1 MSTGLTSAGA
11 VQWVGGSWVA
21 VVTPRGVML
30 LPPTADDAVV
40 TDLWELL
47 RAEGTSM
54 VDLMDALLSSS
65 GGHIGSLPEFA
76 AVLSGEAEVMHVMVR
91 GRPVIFVDGTKLNC
105 DGVETWY
112 ETTLESGQDIRV
124 IAPEELHG
132 RTRPV
137 VDAIVSAAA
146 LLLGGG
152 KIDDGIIPKAPEPV
166 ALAAEAKE
174 SAEAEHVEVAD
185 KAGAAEPLAKD
196 EFLDAPVPA
205 PALVEEHVPVA
216 DETIMAPQIS
226 LDEEPEATE
235 VAEETSAVSAHSA
248 ADVEP
253 VEAALSGEQIDE
265 VDELSARA
273 ADAEQSAAEAE
284 ASAESSPSAESPK
297 SAASADEAAVSAHSA
312 DEAEDKAEE
321 TDEADKP
328 EVASPADAQA
338 PAADE
343 PEDQVE
349 APKADADE
357 ADRAED
363 LAAVETPEVDAV
375 VAEAVETDK
384 PTRGRGRFGKRVKAA
399 AAAAAALVAHESA
412 EAEAAEEAEDLAE
425 FAAGKDEAEA
435 PAAKAEETQAD
446 AEHDAEESDA
456 VEAAEPTEAEA
467 SAEAVEDEPAAE
479 LAEEAAA
486 FSKDQTPNAQF
497 PDEEIEY
504 EFELEPGMNVV
515 DDFDEGEVRVV
526 TPTAPAAQAEEPQ
539 DEESEEP
546 QAADEDS
553 EAVSSTIISHTVDQ
567 DLPQALLAELDAE
580 FGVDLGAPSTDE
592 LYEDRYVLACPCPK
606 GHANPTSRSKCR
618 VCGEDL
624 VLPAQR
630 MVCPALGT
638 VTMSSGEVISLDRDL
653 VVGRQPDVTSFAMG
667 DVPPLAVVVPSPE
680 RLISRNH
687 VHIMLEEWAVLVEDL
702 ATRNGTI
709 LCRDGEDPV
718 RMAPGTSVLIRNG
731 DELVL
736 GDGQS
741 LVFEDLP

>member
-21 VVTPRGVML
+21 AVTPRGVML

-54 VDLMDALLSSS
+54 VDLMDALLGNS

-76 AVLSGEAEVMHVMVR
+76 AVLSGEAEAMHVMVR
-91 GRPVIFVDGTKLNC
+91 GRPVVFVDGTKLNC

-112 ETTLESGQDIRV
+112 ETTLESGRDVRV

-152 KIDDGIIPKAPEPV
+152 KIEGDIIPKAPEPA
-166 ALAAEAKE
+166 ALAAAPEAAAAKPE
-174 SAEAEHVEVAD
+174 TAEAEQPEAEVSE
-185 KAGAAEPLAKD
+185 GSEVSSTAAPQVKD
-196 EFLDAPVPA
+196 AFLDAPLPA
-205 PALVEEHVPVA
+205 PALVEESVPA
-216 DETIMAPQIS
+216 PDETMMAPRIDIEAEAQ
-226 LDEEPEATE
+226 ATE
-235 VAEETSAVSAHSA
+235 VVEDFQSADSADRVVDS
-248 ADVEP
+248 EP
-253 VEAALSGEQIDE
+253 LEVVLTGDQIDE
-265 VDELSARA
+265 VDELSTLT
-273 ADAEQSAAEAE
+273 ADAEQ
-284 ASAESSPSAESPK
+284 AESPTEATAESGESSE
-297 SAASADEAAVSAHSA
+297 SASSA
-312 DEAEDKAEE
+312 DEAE
-321 TDEADKP
+321 
-328 EVASPADAQA
+328 
-338 PAADE
+338 E
-343 PEDQVE
+343 PEDKKAEAYKTGDLADDAEAEAEDADGKVETSDERAEVAETKAAAAAQLVDESAKTE
-349 APKADADE
+349 APEAEVAATDE
-357 ADRAED
+357 
-363 LAAVETPEVDAV
+363 P
-375 VAEAVETDK
+375 
-384 PTRGRGRFGKRVKAA
+384 PRGRGRFGKRMKAA
-399 AAAAAALVAHESA
+399 AAAAAAAAGLVAHDSA
-412 EAEAAEEAEDLAE
+412 EAEDLAE
-425 FAAGKDEAEA
+425 ATAEEAEA
-435 PAAKAEETQAD
+435 KAKAAVIEDHAESEQAETQEAEAEEAETAEIAEAGVQAEET
-446 AEHDAEESDA
+446 A
-456 VEAAEPTEAEA
+456 VLP
-467 SAEAVEDEPAAE
+467 VRD
-479 LAEEAAA
+479 
-486 FSKDQTPNAQF
+486 TPIGQF
-497 PDEEIEY
+497 PDDEIEY
-504 EFELEPGMNVV
+504 ELELEPGAAVV

-526 TPTAPAAQAEEPQ
+526 TPAAAKPAQKSKSAQEPQ
-539 DEESEEP
+539 D
-546 QAADEDS
+546 ADEGRDGD
-553 EAVSSTIISHTVDQ
+553 AVSSTIISHTVDQ

-580 FGVDLGAPSTDE
+580 FGVDLDSPSTNE

-618 VCGEDL
+618 ICGEDL